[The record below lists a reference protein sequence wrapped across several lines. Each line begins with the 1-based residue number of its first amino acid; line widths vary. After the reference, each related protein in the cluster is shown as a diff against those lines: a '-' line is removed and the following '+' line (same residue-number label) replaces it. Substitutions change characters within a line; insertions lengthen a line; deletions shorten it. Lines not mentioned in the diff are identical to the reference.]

1 MNFSFD
7 QLFSLFKSVPL
18 LAILFVGVFT
28 IAALVYNVSEV
39 RTENEQRDT
48 VFVLT
53 ILCSILI
60 LGIMVVMTQVI

>member
-1 MNFSFD
+1 MNFSLD

-28 IAALVYNVSEV
+28 IAALVYNISEV
-39 RTENEQRDT
+39 RTENEQKDT

>member
-1 MNFSFD
+1 MNFSLD

-39 RTENEQRDT
+39 RTQNEQKDT

-53 ILCSILI
+53 ILCGILI
-60 LGIMVVMTQVI
+60 LGMMIVMTQIL

>member
-1 MNFSFD
+1 MNFSLD

-39 RTENEQRDT
+39 RTPNEQKDT

-60 LGIMVVMTQVI
+60 LGMMVVMTQVL

>member
-1 MNFSFD
+1 MNFSLD

-18 LAILFVGVFT
+18 LAILFVGIFT

-39 RTENEQRDT
+39 RTENEQKDT